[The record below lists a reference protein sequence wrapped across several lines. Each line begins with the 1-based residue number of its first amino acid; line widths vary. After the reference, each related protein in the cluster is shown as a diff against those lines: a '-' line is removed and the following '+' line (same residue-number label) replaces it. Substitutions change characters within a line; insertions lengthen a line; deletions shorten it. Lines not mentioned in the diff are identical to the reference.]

1 MNMKRIAVF
10 LLLWLITFGLY
21 AVDLWGL
28 GLSPLVRTA
37 PWLLLAVALIDVG
50 VITVALRQAAGGGWS
65 LAGRLA
71 LLFFGVKTAVVAVET
86 IYLPDVLPLA
96 WVPGLLVN
104 GGITALLVGLAA
116 VWLNGRWAGNKPR
129 STWFPWATLS
139 WRRWLLT
146 GVAWMVLFVAS
157 GLLVFQPVA
166 RALDRA
172 AADAYLAAFTPD
184 NPMLIL
190 AFQAGRGLL
199 WALLVWPFLQTL
211 RGKVWSRGLMLGLL
225 FAGLMGSAQLQ
236 GLDLLPDAIWPA
248 HLAEVVLENL
258 LFGFVVAWGL
268 RPLPVKKAASDLP
281 HLAI

>member
-1 MNMKRIAVF
+1 MNMRRIGVF
-10 LLLWLITFGLY
+10 LLLWLVTFGLY

-28 GLSPLVRTA
+28 GLSPLLRTA

-50 VITVALRQAAGGGWS
+50 VITVALRLAAGGGWS
-65 LAGRLA
+65 MVGRLA

-104 GGITALLVGLAA
+104 GGVTALLVGWAA
-116 VWLNGRWAGNKPR
+116 VWLNGRGAAGER
-129 STWFPWATLS
+129 RQTWFPWAAFS

-146 GVAWMVLFVAS
+146 GVAWMVLFVAA
-157 GLLVFQPVA
+157 GLLIFQPVA

-172 AADAYLAAFTPD
+172 AADAYLAAFTPE
-184 NPMLIL
+184 NPLLIL

-199 WALLVWPFLQTL
+199 WALLAWPFLQTL
-211 RGKVWSRGLMLGLL
+211 RGAAWLRGLVLGLL

-236 GLDLLPDAIWPA
+236 GIELLPDAIWPA
-248 HLAEVVLENL
+248 HLVEVVVENF
-258 LFGFVVAWGL
+258 LFGLVVAWGL
-268 RPLPVKKAASDLP
+268 RPLPPERASDAA
-281 HLAI
+281 HTLAT